1 MSSASGP
8 VCVLSLGSRADQ
20 FLRSLGDPELKN
32 RSSCCFWCPFLQGEE
47 LDEKPA
53 DSVDDLRNEV
63 GDFAVQWE
71 PCLGDWPAGQAFRAG
86 RDFLI
91 LLSIPVTQVLQFNT
105 NCPECN
111 APANTNMKLVR
122 IL

>member
-1 MSSASGP
+1 M
-8 VCVLSLGSRADQ
+8 
-20 FLRSLGDPELKN
+20 
-32 RSSCCFWCPFLQGEE
+32 QGEE
-47 LDEKPA
+47 VDEKA
-53 DSVDDLRNEV
+53 ANSAEDLRNEV
-63 GDFAVQWE
+63 GHFAAWWWL
-71 PCLGDWPAGQAFRAG
+71 CLGDWHPGQAFWAD
-86 RDFLI
+86 RDFLS